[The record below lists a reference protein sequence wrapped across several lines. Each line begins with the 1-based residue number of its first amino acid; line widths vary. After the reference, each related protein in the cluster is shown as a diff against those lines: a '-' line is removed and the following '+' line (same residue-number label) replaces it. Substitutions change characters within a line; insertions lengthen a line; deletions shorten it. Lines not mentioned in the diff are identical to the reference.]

1 MSKIMIGNVLREHL
15 PPGTGR
21 VLRLAR
27 WRARRAYAGL
37 HYGKSAL
44 YRTPILFGNSFPKS
58 GTHLLAQ
65 VLHAF
70 PQIGPAVDRGMGPIL
85 TYVPEN
91 GRKRAS
97 QEILA
102 DLRALKAGDLC
113 FGHVIAA
120 PEIIDYMCQ
129 QPIAHYFIVRD
140 PRDVV
145 ISHAFFLADK
155 AVDHVHH
162 AYYKELASLDDR
174 VRASILG
181 RPDWGNEEPL
191 EGDFPDIGA
200 RFQPYMDWLAQ
211 PGVQVLRFEDFIRSR
226 QDTLSSLLDY
236 AEQRGFQ
243 PRVPR
248 GQALEIL
255 TNAIDPK
262 RSFTF
267 RGGRVGDWQKHFS
280 AEHKALFKQ
289 CAGDLLIRLGYEK
302 DDDW

>member
-1 MSKIMIGNVLREHL
+1 MIGNILREQL
-15 PPGTGR
+15 PSGMGH

-37 HYGKSAL
+37 RYGAGVL

-70 PQIGPAVDRGMGPIL
+70 PQLGPAVDRGMGPIL

-91 GRKRAS
+91 GRRRTS

-120 PEIIDYMCQ
+120 PEIIDYMSR
-129 QPIAHYFIVRD
+129 QPLAHYFIVRD

-174 VRASILG
+174 IRASILG
-181 RPDWGNEEPL
+181 RPDWGSKQPL

-200 RFQPYMDWLAQ
+200 RFQPYLDWLAQ
-211 PGVQVLRFEDFIRSR
+211 PGVLVLHFEDFIQSR
-226 QDTLSSLLDY
+226 QDALASLLDY
-236 AEQRGFQ
+236 AEQCGFQ
-243 PRVPR
+243 TRVLR
-248 GQALEIL
+248 EQAMKIL

-262 RSFTF
+262 SSFTF
-267 RGGRVGDWQKHFS
+267 RGGRVGDWQKHFT

-289 CAGDLLIRLGYEK
+289 CVGDLLVRLGYEK